1 MTLVFLGLVLHQLG
15 FNLELGKLLS
25 QPLRFDAKRLSLL
38 LAHLDLLLH
47 QDPSLNGLVEL
58 GLHVLERGGGVSRLA
73 FKIIVGNLGVS
84 QL

>member
-1 MTLVFLGLVLHQLG
+1 MTLVLLDLVLHQLG

-25 QPLRFDAKRLSLL
+25 QPLGFDAESLSFL

-47 QDPSLNGLVEL
+47 QDSSLNGLVEL

-73 FKIIVGNLGVS
+73 FEIIVGHLGVS